1 MESVYRTPD
10 HAFAGL
16 TDFPYAPNYLE
27 WDGLRTHYVDEGPKN
42 APVALLLHGEPTWSY
57 LYRKMIPPLL
67 AAGYRCVAPDHIGF
81 GRSDKVTDDKWYVID
96 RHIDRLGE
104 LIQRLDLRDIT
115 MVVQDWGG
123 PIGLINA
130 VATPDRVSRLA
141 ILNTWLHHDG
151 YEYSAG
157 IRAWRD
163 AATNRHWLA
172 WMRGDLPCGTI
183 VRRACVRP
191 VADPDALISAY
202 EAPYAGNVK
211 AKAGAR
217 RFPWCIPFAEP
228 EAGAATGQSRA
239 FAALKHWS
247 KPVHVIF
254 GASDPIFTPDW
265 GKRWA
270 GMIPGATFDAIEDA
284 GHFCQEDA
292 GGEIAARLL
301 ERIAEQGRTGFHP
314 AGAA

>member
-1 MESVYRTPD
+1 MIHRTPD
-10 HAFAGL
+10 EAFDGL
-16 TDFPYAPNYLE
+16 AEFPFQPNYLE
-27 WDGLRTHYVDEGPKN
+27 WDGLRTHYIDEGPKD
-42 APVALLLHGEPTWSY
+42 APVALLVHGEPTWSY
-57 LYRKMIPPLL
+57 LYRRMIPPLL

-81 GRSDKVTDDKWYVID
+81 GRSDKVLDDSWYVID
-96 RHIDRLGE
+96 RHVRRLAG
-104 LIQRLDLRDIT
+104 LIERLDLRDIT

-130 VATPDRVSRLA
+130 VAAPHRIARLT
-141 ILNTWLHHDG
+141 ILNTWLHHEG
-151 YEYSAG
+151 YDYSPG

-172 WMRGDLPCGTI
+172 WTRGDLPCGAI

-191 VADPDALISAY
+191 VADPIALERAY
-202 EAPYAGNVK
+202 EAPFHGNPK

-228 EAGAATGQSRA
+228 EAGAAGQQEQA
-239 FAALKHWS
+239 FEALKNWS
-247 KPVHVIF
+247 KPVHLIF
-254 GASDPIFTPDW
+254 GAADPIFTADW

-270 GMIPGATFDAIEDA
+270 AMIPGATFDTIAQA

-292 GGEIAARLL
+292 GPEIISVLLQRAADAPTAR
-301 ERIAEQGRTGFHP
+301 P
-314 AGAA
+314 